1 MNSKR
6 RAVISHAITHLQ
18 AAQEI
23 VSNVL
28 DEEQEALDN
37 IPENLEATERYEKIE
52 NAVDALNDASD
63 SIDSALSALDDAK
76 A

>member
-1 MNSKR
+1 MNNKR
-6 RAVISHAITHLQ
+6 RAVIDRAIAHLQ
-18 AAQEI
+18 AAQEL
-23 VSNVL
+23 VSDVL

-37 IPENLEATERYEKIE
+37 IPENLEGTDRYEKIE
-52 NAVDALNDASD
+52 NAVDSLEETSE